1 MPVLFSTAS
10 DNSLSCNAYV
20 STVPPEYHNIVPVT
34 AGMQQ
39 VTQRSGR
46 KAQVASVLLL
56 TDGQANVGP
65 STQESILD
73 AMRNHMSYN
82 CMQSRQPMAHRT
94 GRMNPFAVS
103 MAVIA
108 MT

>member
-1 MPVLFSTAS
+1 MPVA
-10 DNSLSCNAYV
+10 
-20 STVPPEYHNIVPVT
+20 VT

-39 VTQRSGR
+39 VTRRSGK

-65 STQESILD
+65 CTRESILD
-73 AMRNHMSYN
+73 AMRNHMSYHSS
-82 CMQSRQPMAHRT
+82 QDRQPMVQRA

-103 MAVIA
+103 VVLIIVNCIRPV
-108 MT
+108 

>member
-1 MPVLFSTAS
+1 MSVLSSTATG
-10 DNSLSCNAYV
+10 NSLSCNTYV

-39 VTQRSGR
+39 VTQRSGK
-46 KAQVASVLLL
+46 KAQVASVLPL

-65 STQESILD
+65 STQDSILD

-82 CMQSRQPMAHRT
+82 SRQTRQPMAQRT

-103 MAVIA
+103 MVV
-108 MT
+108 T